1 MADEDG
7 RHLPIRTVYRLGRE
21 TRKINAAGSGTTAVP
36 RAVMHMRS
44 NLYEASVAEVYNHD
58 TGKLHAVLRRSVT
71 GKVTILYE
79 TKYHEG
85 E

>member
-1 MADEDG
+1 MSDSG
-7 RHLPIRTVYRLGRE
+7 RHLPIRTIYRLGRE
-21 TRKINAAGSGTTAVP
+21 TQRINAAGSGTTAVP
-36 RAVMHMRS
+36 LAVMHMRCNS
-44 NLYEASVAEVYNHD
+44 YEADVAEVFNND

-79 TKYHEG
+79 TEYHEG